1 MKVAKC
7 TRNLTLI
14 HNGNKWYLV
23 TNKEVTKVVLVGS
36 EYSGLICNICHFR
49 GYCNELFSNHSICNS
64 IDAYLTCKRSP
75 YLSMD
80 ETYSMH
86 NTCKIKIYSSEDN
99 DTDLNLFRS
108 YFKSVSSLFEVS
120 LIKSNIFRHE
130 EVDIK

>member
-23 TNKEVTKVVLVGS
+23 TNKDVTKVVLVGS

-64 IDAYLTCKRSP
+64 IDAYLTCKRS
-75 YLSMD
+75 LILVWMKR
-80 ETYSMH
+80 TVCIIH
-86 NTCKIKIYSSEDN
+86 A
-99 DTDLNLFRS
+99 RS
-108 YFKSVSSLFEVS
+108 KFTHQR
-120 LIKSNIFRHE
+120 IMIQ
-130 EVDIK
+130 I